1 MNRLIPDSNWL
12 ASVQEAKKSGGSL
25 LTALL
30 LNKAAQK
37 DEDLKQVA
45 NALGISYGYFIQI
58 KNGERK
64 FNGLSDEVLDR
75 MAAYL
80 ELPLL
85 TVYCAAD
92 KIPANVLIGADK
104 ATFWTDIM
112 SGFEVFKTD
121 PEYSH
126 LFTKELEQLSVVS
139 KLPLV
144 LAYEKASGKT
154 LIRKSHNI
162 EEAVQLHQVLEK
174 SYEEVLAIPDNL

>member
-1 MNRLIPDSNWL
+1 MNKLIPDSTWL

-37 DEDLKQVA
+37 EEDLKHVA
-45 NALGISYGYFIQI
+45 AALGISYGYFIQI

-64 FNGLSDEVLDR
+64 FNGLSNEVLDR

-85 TVYCAAD
+85 TVYCAAE
-92 KIPANVLIGADK
+92 KVPANVLIGAEK
-104 ATFWTDIM
+104 ATFWTDIV

-126 LFTKELEQLSVVS
+126 FFTKELERLSVIS

-162 EEAVQLHQVLEK
+162 EEAVALHQELEK
-174 SYEEVLAIPDNL
+174 SYNDSL